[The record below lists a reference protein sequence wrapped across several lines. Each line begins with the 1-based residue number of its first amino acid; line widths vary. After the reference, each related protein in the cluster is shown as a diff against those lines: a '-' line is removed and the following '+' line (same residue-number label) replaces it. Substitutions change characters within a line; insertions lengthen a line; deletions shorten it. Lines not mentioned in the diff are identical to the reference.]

1 MAKLVRVLTVVG
13 MEILFS
19 KFLNSREISSSKDE
33 FDFSLLKL
41 FLLVKQ

>member
-1 MAKLVRVLTVVG
+1 MSLNGLVRVLTMG

-41 FLLVKQ
+41 F